1 VPVRVRLS
9 MVAAVLAVSVFSACD
24 GGRSDEAAGAGSE
37 PSAGNEVVVSPRESV
52 PAPGQPCSDAT
63 ATTAAVADDA
73 TVTLGPI
80 NGVEATT
87 ADGVPLV
94 VLGTVYAQDCEPLAG
109 ARLTMWQTD
118 GAGDYGPGHGT
129 DDMRCCYLGGD
140 VQTDAA
146 GRFQLITVRPG
157 HYRGEPNP
165 PPAHIHLEV
174 RHSDV
179 PRLDTEIVFAD
190 DDRLPPNAERLGLVV
205 THPTRDGDGWH
216 ANAEIVMGGSR
227 E

>member
-1 VPVRVRLS
+1 
-9 MVAAVLAVSVFSACD
+9 MVGAVLAVSVFSACD
-24 GGRSDEAAGAGSE
+24 ADESGDAAGASTE
-37 PSAGNEVVVSPRESV
+37 PTTGDEATVAPRASV
-52 PAPGQPCSDAT
+52 PAPTSGQRCSGAN
-63 ATTAAVADDA
+63 TTAAAGAVADDA

-80 NGVEATT
+80 NGVKATT

-94 VLGTVYAQDCEPLAG
+94 VVGTVYAQDCEPLAG
-109 ARLTMWQTD
+109 ARLSMWQTD
-118 GAGDYGPGHGT
+118 GAGDYGPGHGS

-140 VQTDAA
+140 VETDAA

-174 RHSDV
+174 RHSDA
-179 PRLDTEIVFAD
+179 PQLDTEIVFAD
-190 DDRLPPNAERLGLVV
+190 DDRVPPNAESLGLIV
-205 THPTRDGDGWH
+205 THPIRDGDGWR

-227 E
+227 G